1 MKIIWA
7 LLVLLLLAGWSIARY
22 GAPIE
27 PSRPTCDAIAWRRTQ
42 TGWENAANW
51 QTDQVA
57 RPKPLHPGVVASFC
71 LLASLLALASF
82 SAPPDNPELPT
93 PSQNAGPAESAKS

>member
-1 MKIIWA
+1 M
-7 LLVLLLLAGWSIARY
+7 LLLLAGWSIARY

-27 PSRPTCDAIAWRRTQ
+27 PSRPTSDAIAWRRTQ

-51 QTDQVA
+51 QTDQVP

-82 SAPPDNPELPT
+82 SASPDNPELPT
-93 PSQNAGPAESAKS
+93 PSQNAGPAETAKS